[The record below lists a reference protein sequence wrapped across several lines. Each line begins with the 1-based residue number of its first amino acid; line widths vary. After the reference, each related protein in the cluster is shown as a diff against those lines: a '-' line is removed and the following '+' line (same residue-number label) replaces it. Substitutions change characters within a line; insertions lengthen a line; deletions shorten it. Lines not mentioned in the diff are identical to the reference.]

1 MRFSFDE
8 GHQSE
13 WSGKFHMVI
22 VGMGDSFRRIGMV
35 IASLDLDGKAAADE
49 FAIADKPNMR
59 VQYSP

>member
-1 MRFSFDE
+1 MERRLSY
-8 GHQSE
+8 GN
-13 WSGKFHMVI
+13 